1 MRSFLRE
8 SSCSSLSRALPG
20 LPVGANTCHG
30 GIAHP
35 GLANKKNTLVQC
47 FHLREAESVGPG
59 IGGGEVGEA
68 GGQEQG
74 WGEEKEE
81 KRNLSRTS
89 WFGNYLNVQG
99 GTESMLKG

>member
-1 MRSFLRE
+1 ME
-8 SSCSSLSRALPG
+8 AL
-20 LPVGANTCHG
+20 H
-30 GIAHP
+30 
-35 GLANKKNTLVQC
+35 TLVTRWSRWSRSSVG
-47 FHLREAESVGPG
+47 HLREAESVGPG

>member
-1 MRSFLRE
+1 MSPWSSVCCTPWSRSTTPWSR
-8 SSCSSLSRALPG
+8 LS
-20 LPVGANTCHG
+20 VG
-30 GIAHP
+30 
-35 GLANKKNTLVQC
+35 
-47 FHLREAESVGPG
+47 HLREAESVGPG

-89 WFGNYLNVQG
+89 WFGFGNYLNVQG

>member
-1 MRSFLRE
+1 ME
-8 SSCSSLSRALPG
+8 AL
-20 LPVGANTCHG
+20 H
-30 GIAHP
+30 
-35 GLANKKNTLVQC
+35 TLVQINHTLVQIKC

-81 KRNLSRTS
+81 NRNLSRTS

>member
-1 MRSFLRE
+1 MQLLLPLLSSARS
-8 SSCSSLSRALPG
+8 
-20 LPVGANTCHG
+20 TG
-30 GIAHP
+30 GSGH
-35 GLANKKNTLVQC
+35 LACKHTLVHTPDTC
-47 FHLREAESVGPG
+47 FGHLGKPESVGPG

-74 WGEEKEE
+74 WGEEEEE